1 MIRDFNYILA
11 MKINKFFAMIKNL
24 VNLLEE
30 WLKETGLTAES
41 TEIIKIIIIIAV
53 VTILAFVADW
63 VTRKILVE
71 SIKKVVRKS
80 KSRWDDVLVKRK
92 VLQRLSHLAPAIIIY
107 YSAKLGLSEFETLS
121 DIVLSVVN
129 IYMILVV
136 LLTLDALIN
145 SFHDIYLTLPISN
158 ERPIKGYL
166 QVGKI
171 LIHSVGGIL
180 ILSILIGKSPT
191 AILASLG
198 ALAAVLILVFRDTIL
213 GFVSSIQLSAN
224 KMVKPGDWI
233 SMPGRNADGIVS
245 DITVNTVKVRNWD
258 KTISTIPTYALIN
271 ESFQNWKGM
280 EQSKGRRIARAI
292 NIDIKSIKFCDDEM
306 LNKFKRIKLIRD
318 YINQKQE
325 EIEQFNKEQGITDED
340 TVSRRRL
347 TNIGIFRQYI
357 EIYLEKNPKIQ
368 PNKPPFIIMVR
379 HLQPTDKG
387 LPIQI
392 YAFSKEQKWAIYEK
406 VQADIFDHILAVI
419 PEFQLRVF
427 QNPSGDDFRSLQS
440 IHED

>member
-1 MIRDFNYILA
+1 

-41 TEIIKIIIIIAV
+41 TEIIKVIIIIAV
-53 VTILAFVADW
+53 VATLAFIADW
-63 VTRKILVE
+63 VTKKILVE

-145 SFHDIYLTLPISN
+145 SFHDIYLTLPIAN

-325 EIEQFNKEQGITDED
+325 EIEQFNKEQGITNED

-419 PEFQLRVF
+419 PEFELRVF

-440 IHED
+440 IHEN